1 MKIKKNLISLFFF
14 FVFLFKFLFLNAQ
27 TSKDSLLVEEVTI
40 IKSFQPSLKNVKKIS
55 EISSLNDSIY
65 HYNNDINYNIIS
77 FPAVSTFVPARLE
90 PQIVKSLKK
99 SLEFDSYLASGLGNF
114 KSYLIEYSSGLK
126 IDRNQTIE
134 WMLMLDAISKKIS
147 DTKLD
152 SSRSSSLINIL
163 YTINNNN
170 YNSESQINFYQNKR
184 SFYGLRDESIIEKD
198 LNSIDPTQNIN
209 YLSLSS
215 TWNWYDS
222 FLNSLNFK
230 SFFTSDKFKTGEFEF
245 ELNSK
250 FKFDLSDFLINIS
263 PSINYFTNQFKK
275 DFYQGNPEKTESWKS
290 ELSLIISNYSK
301 KLSYKFG
308 VIANYGFMDNFSGG
322 KIFYYPYLDLL
333 YKSSSS
339 LSNVYLNI
347 SGGLNFNNFRK
358 LSYSNYFIA
367 PTVQLKNTN
376 SDYDIK
382 LGYRSL
388 ISKNLS
394 FDFNTYITKNKNY
407 PLFINYGIDYFNF
420 SFLPYKYGN
429 SFEVV
434 YDDIDFMGFN
444 LKLTRKMNF
453 GSIRLSIKTNHS
465 KTNIF
470 KYAFNIPKYKI
481 EFVGNA
487 KLSKKI
493 FFNWEIN
500 YVGNRYNAFKN
511 QFLQQNPLSANLDY
525 ELLRNS
531 FITNLEFQYDFTD
544 KWNVFIKGKN
554 LFGKNNYFWSNYLNQ
569 SPIIL
574 SGLKYNFNF

>member
-1 MKIKKNLISLFFF
+1 
-14 FVFLFKFLFLNAQ
+14 
-27 TSKDSLLVEEVTI
+27 
-40 IKSFQPSLKNVKKIS
+40 
-55 EISSLNDSIY
+55 
-65 HYNNDINYNIIS
+65 
-77 FPAVSTFVPARLE
+77 
-90 PQIVKSLKK
+90 
-99 SLEFDSYLASGLGNF
+99 
-114 KSYLIEYSSGLK
+114 
-126 IDRNQTIE
+126 
-134 WMLMLDAISKKIS
+134 
-147 DTKLD
+147 
-152 SSRSSSLINIL
+152 
-163 YTINNNN
+163 
-170 YNSESQINFYQNKR
+170 
-184 SFYGLRDESIIEKD
+184 
-198 LNSIDPTQNIN
+198 
-209 YLSLSS
+209 
-215 TWNWYDS
+215 
-222 FLNSLNFK
+222 
-230 SFFTSDKFKTGEFEF
+230 
-245 ELNSK
+245 
-250 FKFDLSDFLINIS
+250 
-263 PSINYFTNQFKK
+263 
-275 DFYQGNPEKTESWKS
+275 
-290 ELSLIISNYSK
+290 
-301 KLSYKFG
+301 
-308 VIANYGFMDNFSGG
+308 MDNISGG

-500 YVGNRYNAFKN
+500 YVGNRYNGFKN

-544 KWNVFIKGKN
+544 KWNVFIKGKIY
-554 LFGKNNYFWSNYLNQ
+554 LEKIIIFGQ
-569 SPIIL
+569 II
-574 SGLKYNFNF
+574 